1 MGIPDVGKLSKLLK
15 GFEPPNTFAAFMF
28 ITAGLFFF
36 LSRHT
41 FRTLFVLVLMAIGPV
56 YVGYDYF
63 TSDKAK
69 FKELVP
75 IGENV
80 EEDARFEFARYIQEG
95 KIPIEVDG
103 KRYGYQDPNFIIYKF
118 LDEPAIFVYD
128 KRLKVP
134 VKIEIPEL
142 HQERMKQYK
151 R

>member
-1 MGIPDVGKLSKLLK
+1 MAIPNVDKLSKLLK
-15 GFEPPNTFAAFMF
+15 GFEPPSTFAAFMF

-36 LSRHT
+36 LSHHT
-41 FRTLFVLVLMAIGPV
+41 VKTVFLLILMAIGPV

-63 TSDKAK
+63 TSDKAR

-80 EEDARFEFARYIQEG
+80 TDARFEFARYIQDG

-118 LDEPAIFVYD
+118 LNEPAIFVYD

-151 R
+151 K

>member
-1 MGIPDVGKLSKLLK
+1 MSIPNFEHLSKLLK

-36 LSRHT
+36 LSHHT
-41 FRTLFVLVLMAIGPV
+41 IKTVFLLILMAIGPV

-63 TSDKAK
+63 TSDKAR

-75 IGENV
+75 IGENT
-80 EEDARFEFARYIQEG
+80 EEARIEFVRLIQDG
-95 KIPIEVDG
+95 RIPIEVDG
-103 KRYGYQDPNFIIYKF
+103 KKYGYLDPNFIIYKF

-142 HQERMKQYK
+142 RSERMKQYK
-151 R
+151 K

>member
-1 MGIPDVGKLSKLLK
+1 MSIPNFDKLTKLLK

-36 LSRHT
+36 LSHHT
-41 FRTLFVLVLMAIGPV
+41 IKTVFLLILMAIGPV

-63 TSDKAK
+63 TSDKAR
-69 FKELVP
+69 FKELIP

-80 EEDARFEFARYIQEG
+80 EEPRFEFAQYIQEG

-103 KRYGYQDPNFIIYKF
+103 KKYGYLDPNFVIYKF

-142 HQERMKQYK
+142 RSERMKQYK
-151 R
+151 K

>member
-1 MGIPDVGKLSKLLK
+1 MNVDKLSKMLK

-36 LSRHT
+36 LSHHT
-41 FRTLFVLVLMAIGPV
+41 VKTVFLLILMAIGPV

-69 FKELVP
+69 FKELSP

-80 EEDARFEFARYIQEG
+80 SEAKIEFARFIQEG

-103 KRYGYQDPNFIIYKF
+103 KKYGYLDPNFIIYKF

-142 HQERMKQYK
+142 HQERIRQYK
-151 R
+151 K